1 MSNKQELPAPHRRA
15 GRLWWDRHEI
25 ENYKRLL
32 MGLAP
37 VERDPNSPIV
47 FVSARQL
54 TVEIGVG
61 RRSLGRYVRKAAGL
75 QASPA
80 SVGATVA

>member
-1 MSNKQELPAPHRRA
+1 MSNKPEFPTPHRRA

-25 ENYKRLL
+25 KNYKRIL

-37 VERDPNSPIV
+37 VERDPSSTIV
-47 FVSARQL
+47 FVNARQL

-75 QASPA
+75 PPA
-80 SVGATVA
+80 SVEATVA